1 MNLREPATKCE
12 REARILALCEDHLIR
27 EESLVAWVLESLQS
41 VRDSFLNCDLSHLPS
56 LQARQRELLAAE
68 QEIAPEREKLR
79 SSLAP
84 LLGISPTDVT
94 LRTAALA
101 LAEPVRER
109 LLRRHARL
117 VEMVRSSA
125 RLRRHNASLLGY
137 ARGFLDCLL
146 GGLTET
152 SGGEGY
158 GPQGE
163 RRGVC
168 YGPFLEARV

>member
-1 MNLREPATKCE
+1 MNLREPATTCE
-12 REARILALCEDHLIR
+12 HPAKILALCEGHLTR
-27 EESLVAWVLESLQS
+27 EESLVAQVLDSLQR
-41 VRDSFLNCDLSHLPS
+41 VRDAFLSRNLSLLPS

-68 QEIAPEREKLR
+68 QEIAPERERLR

-84 LLGISPTDVT
+84 LLNIAPAEVT
-94 LRTAALA
+94 LRRAALA
-101 LAEPVRER
+101 LAEPARQR
-109 LLRRHARL
+109 LLRRHAQL
-117 VEMVRSSA
+117 VEMVRASEQ
-125 RLRRHNASLLGY
+125 LRRHNASLLGY

-163 RRGVC
+163 RREVC

>member
-1 MNLREPATKCE
+1 LT
-12 REARILALCEDHLIR
+12 R
-27 EESLVAWVLESLQS
+27 EETLVAHVLESLQS
-41 VRDSFLNCDLSHLPS
+41 VRVAFLKRDLSHLHS
-56 LQARQRELLAAE
+56 LQARQRELLAAD

-84 LLGISPTDVT
+84 LLGVSPAEVT

-101 LAEPVRER
+101 LGEPARQR

-117 VEMVRSSA
+117 VEMVRSA
-125 RLRRHNASLLGY
+125 EQLRQYNASLLGC

-146 GGLTET
+146 GGLTAT
-152 SGGEGY
+152 SGGECY